1 MGGDRLTMRIAGGGT
16 LGPPRPAR
24 PFTIQTSHH
33 SNDTH
38 TQGDSDMPSNT
49 IKPRRLSRMLLAA
62 MLISSGALML
72 CVGAAQ
78 AKVIHPYTGESLG
91 PQGPGPANFELA
103 RGAAVDQST
112 GDLYVFDDKSEP
124 EIYRFTAT
132 GTPADFPIRGT
143 NKIKI
148 AGVKVENNLE
158 TEIAVDASSGP
169 AKGDIYFADS
179 HNVEIFSSSGAM
191 LGQLKAEAGDVS
203 AGVAVDPTGAVY
215 VADKEAS
222 FSEIRKYVPT
232 ANPVT
237 EADYTAELSIKQG
250 VRNVAVD
257 DNGNV
262 YAIYAG
268 GGVNRFTALQF
279 GALEAEGTLVD
290 NTGNKLAVDTANDH
304 VYVDESDR
312 IVEFDETGE
321 LLSKTGEEE
330 LPAGPGSVG
339 RSEGVAVSSATGDIY
354 ASRGATYYDERN
366 EPHDEARVLIYS
378 GTSVIVPEASTE
390 APTSV
395 TDTSA
400 VLNGS
405 VNPGGVAATYQ
416 FQYGATTSYGSVIP
430 ASAEPVGSDSTT
442 HQVSTELTGL
452 APGSTYHYRIVARNV
467 NGATYGE
474 DHVLYVHGSPTVV
487 SALARFIAQGSVEL
501 AGSVETHGLDTQ
513 AHLEYGTSTAY
524 GESGPSKDLG
534 SEGSGTVYAEIEEG
548 LAINTLYHFRVVASN
563 SDGTVYGPDEEF
575 RTAPVATISEEAALV
590 ITSSSSTLSAM
601 VLDYHVPVN
610 VHFEYGVTTEYGTS
624 TAPVRLKGSEVALP
638 TTALLG
644 ELSAGTTYHFR
655 LVAESE
661 AGTVYGADAT
671 FTASS
676 VTAPSAALPDGRG
689 YEKVSPTANA
699 DGDVYQDVPIQLALV
714 GGWTEQPFLVS
725 PTGDAV
731 AYMGDPSER
740 GGTGSE
746 GPDLGNQYVSRRSTD
761 GQWETK
767 NVEPPS
773 SGLFDPPAF
782 KGFSSDLTVGF
793 VNSSYTPALAPS
805 APSNGYSQLYA
816 KDISTDTYTP
826 LITTTPENR
835 TQKDF
840 GAAESPTFN
849 RNRAEVE
856 YGGSSADLSHK
867 LFVAND
873 ALTSNA
879 VDGGVAENNLYDTSG
894 ETTTLVNV
902 LPDGSTEPNATFGGP
917 ALAIDKTGNHQ
928 KNYPMLAH
936 DISEDGS
943 RIFWTDLNTDD
954 VYVRE
959 NDTAPQ
965 SPLVSGKCYIPTDA
979 CTVLIAED
987 AQYWNATPDG
997 SKVLYTKTG
1006 KLYEYDLESGQ
1017 AVELAPGSVV
1027 RGVTAVSSDLS
1038 FVYFVAE
1045 PDEPVPGAQRG
1056 PCEEGEVGGGLCDLY
1071 AVHVGEPPRF
1081 VATLSGKDNFM
1092 QPESFDRF
1100 AGDWQG
1106 SLGDTE
1112 AEATPDGAHLLFTSS
1127 ARPTGYASGNSE
1139 QVFLYDYASG
1149 QVDCL
1154 SCKPNGEPV
1163 TKELSAFLPVSSVGT
1178 AAARWMSDDGNR
1190 VFFDTLE
1197 GLVPQDINEATDV
1210 YEWERYGAGE
1220 CLEQSGCIYLLSDG
1234 TSPEG
1239 AFLIGTSTSGNDVFM
1254 TTRGRLVPE
1263 DENETIDVYDVRVG
1277 ARPPVA
1283 SPRCTGSG
1291 CQGVPATPPI
1301 FATPP
1306 SVTYNGVGNFEASAR
1321 PTVKAA
1327 VKSRSLTRA
1336 QKLGRALK
1344 ACKKK
1349 PRKLRAPCVAKAR
1362 RRYGAKKKAKGSSRQ
1377 HRNVGGLSG
1386 RGK

>member
-1 MGGDRLTMRIAGGGT
+1 
-16 LGPPRPAR
+16 
-24 PFTIQTSHH
+24 
-33 SNDTH
+33 
-38 TQGDSDMPSNT
+38 MPSNT

-62 MLISSGALML
+62 MLISSGAFML

-78 AKVIHPYTGESLG
+78 AKIIHPYTGESLG
-91 PQGPGPANFELA
+91 PQGPGPANFQSVK
-103 RGAAVDQST
+103 GAAVDQST
-112 GDLYVFDDKSEP
+112 GDLYVLDGDLKEL
-124 EIYRFTAT
+124 EIYRLTAT
-132 GTPADFPIRGT
+132 GAPADFPTTGT

-148 AGVKVENNLE
+148 AGLKIESE
-158 TEIAVDASSGP
+158 SEIEIAVDASSGP
-169 AKGDIYFADS
+169 AKGDIYFADY

-191 LGQLKAEAGDVS
+191 LGQLKAEAGYNS
-203 AGVAVDPTGAVY
+203 AGVAVDSTGAVY
-215 VADKEAS
+215 VADNHEG
-222 FSEIRKYVPT
+222 FSKIRKYVPT

-237 EADYTAELSIKQG
+237 EADYAAELSIKQG

-262 YAIYAG
+262 YAIYAV

-290 NTGNKLAVDTANDH
+290 NRGYRLAVDTANDH
-304 VYVDESDR
+304 VYVDEVDR

-321 LLSKTGEEE
+321 LLSTTGEEE
-330 LPAGPGSVG
+330 LPAGPGSAG
-339 RSEGVAVSSATGDIY
+339 RSYGVAVSSATGDIY

-378 GTSVIVPEASTE
+378 GTPVIVPEASTE
-390 APTSV
+390 APTNV

-400 VLNGS
+400 TLNGS

-416 FQYGATTSYGSVIP
+416 FQYGTTTSYGSVTP
-430 ASAEPVGSDSTT
+430 ASAEPVGSDSTA
-442 HQVSTELTGL
+442 HQVSSELTGL

-575 RTAPVATISEEAALV
+575 RTAPVATISEEAALGV
-590 ITSSSSTLSAM
+590 TSSSCTLSAM

-610 VHFEYGVTTEYGTS
+610 VHFEYGITTEYGNS
-624 TAPVRLKGSEVALP
+624 TVPVRLKGAESALP
-638 TTALLG
+638 TTASLS

-655 LVAESE
+655 LVAEGE

-676 VTAPSAALPDGRG
+676 VTAPSAVLPDGRG
-689 YEKVSPTANA
+689 YEKVSPRANA
-699 DGDVYQDVPIQLALV
+699 DGDVYQDVPVSLALL

-746 GPDLGNQYVSRRSTD
+746 GPGLGNQYVSRRGTD

-773 SGLFDPPAF
+773 SGRLDQPAF

-793 VNSSYTPALAPS
+793 VNSSYTPALAPG

-816 KDISTDTYTP
+816 KDLSTGTYTP
-826 LITTTPENR
+826 LITTTPKNR
-835 TQKDF
+835 TQRDF

-849 RNRAEVE
+849 EAEVE
-856 YGGSSADLSHK
+856 YGGSSADLGHE

-917 ALAIDKTGNHQ
+917 ALAIDRQNK

-936 DISEDGS
+936 DTSEDGS
-943 RIFWTDLNTDD
+943 RIFWTDLNTGD

-965 SPLVSGKCYIPTDA
+965 SPLVSGKCSIPTDA
-979 CTVLIAED
+979 CTVLIAEG

-997 SKVLYTKTG
+997 SKVLYTKAG
-1006 KLYEYDLESGQ
+1006 KLYEYDLGSGQ
-1017 AVELAPGSVV
+1017 AVELASGKVV
-1027 RGVTAVSSDLS
+1027 RGVTAVSTDLS
-1038 FVYFVAE
+1038 FVYFVAD

-1056 PCEEGEVGGGLCDLY
+1056 PCEEGQTGRGLCDLY

-1081 VATLSGKDNFM
+1081 VATLSGRDNVM
-1092 QPESFDRF
+1092 LAESSARF

-1112 AEATPDGAHLLFTSS
+1112 AEVTPDGAHLLFTSS

-1149 QVDCL
+1149 QLDCL
-1154 SCKPNGEPV
+1154 SCKPDGEPV
-1163 TKELSAFLPVSSVGT
+1163 TKEFFSAFLPVSSVGT
-1178 AAARWMSDDGNR
+1178 AAAQWMSDDGNR

-1210 YEWERYGAGE
+1210 YEWERYGSGE
-1220 CLEQSGCIYLLSDG
+1220 CRDRRGCIYLLSDG

-1263 DENETIDVYDVRVG
+1263 DENENIDVYDVRVG

-1291 CQGVPATPPI
+1291 CQGVPAAPPI

-1306 SVTYNGVGNFEASAR
+1306 SVTYSGVGNFEA
-1321 PTVKAA
+1321 PPKPPVKAT
-1327 VKSRSLTRA
+1327 VKSRSLTRV
-1336 QKLGRALK
+1336 QKLARALK
-1344 ACKKK
+1344 ACEKK
-1349 PRKLRAPCVAKAR
+1349 PRKLRVSCAAR
-1362 RRYGAKKKAKGSSRQ
+1362 ARKRYGVKRKAKGSSRQ
-1377 HRNVGGLSG
+1377 HGNVGGRSG